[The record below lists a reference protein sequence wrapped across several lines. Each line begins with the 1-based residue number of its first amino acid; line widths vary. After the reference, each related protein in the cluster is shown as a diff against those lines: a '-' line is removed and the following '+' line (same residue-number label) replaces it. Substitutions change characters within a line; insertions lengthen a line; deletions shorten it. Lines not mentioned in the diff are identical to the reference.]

1 MATFTPS
8 YPLTFPTTVGFTK
21 SVLKLVRNV
30 AITTSVFNFSQQT
43 HQFQG
48 EAWSFE
54 GTLAPMKRDN
64 AREYQAFFTQLR
76 GRRGT
81 FTMKDPDNTALLGN
95 ASGIIRVNGAS
106 QTGNQVALDGFG
118 NNVTNVFK
126 SGDYIGI
133 NSYMYFVTED
143 VSSNGRGEANVK
155 IEPALRSGIEAIN
168 DNTQISYGS
177 SAQTLWRMDANDFG
191 WDTDRV
197 SLYGFSFSCTEVL

>member
-1 MATFTPS
+1 
-8 YPLTFPTTVGFTK
+8 
-21 SVLKLVRNV
+21 
-30 AITTSVFNFSQQT
+30 
-43 HQFQG
+43 
-48 EAWSFE
+48 
-54 GTLAPMKRDN
+54 
-64 AREYQAFFTQLR
+64 
-76 GRRGT
+76 
-81 FTMKDPDNTALLGN
+81 MKDPDNTALLG
-95 ASGIIRVNGAS
+95 AATGTIRVNGAS

-133 NSYMYFVTED
+133 NSYMYLITED
-143 VSSNGRGEANVK
+143 ASSNGSGEANVK
-155 IEPALRSGIEAIN
+155 IEPALRSPIEPIN

>member
-143 VSSNGRGEANVK
+143 VSSNGSGEANVK

-177 SAQTLWRMDANDFG
+177 SVQTLWRMDANDFG